1 MTEEQQNHLNDIL
14 FSKHKI
20 VNRIKELKATRDTL
34 VTYFGKDKSSSVI
47 FNRLTDTINAL
58 FGQIQDMNIQIDRV
72 RKAAGLEPLY
82 EKYYPLYN
90 RRTA

>member
-1 MTEEQQNHLNDIL
+1 
-14 FSKHKI
+14 
-20 VNRIKELKATRDTL
+20 
-34 VTYFGKDKSSSVI
+34 
-47 FNRLTDTINAL
+47 L

-72 RKAAGLEPLY
+72 RKTAGLEPLY